1 MFKLDEIFRY
11 SPDGDGG
18 NPPVQE
24 PPIVKTFVQ
33 QEVDEFVE
41 SRLAKERKKY
51 AIEKAE
57 LFKKLGVQ
65 DETKLDE
72 IVVKIKDYD
81 SYKTKAEQLEAE
93 KKKAALMD
101 GLRKM
106 NIDDD
111 FLDYALSKV
120 DMDKFEES
128 AQELIKNNP
137 KILKSNFQPFN
148 PQLPLNGKGEV
159 DISKLSTEE
168 YLAYRRK
175 QQK

>member
-1 MFKLDEIFRY
+1 MIKLDDIFRY

-18 NPPVQE
+18 ETPQQTPD
-24 PPIVKTFVQ
+24 KTFTQ
-33 QEVDEFVE
+33 KELD
-41 SRLAKERKKY
+41 SIIANRLAE
-51 AIEKAE
+51 EKAKHNKKTE
-57 LFKKLGVQ
+57 EMLKKLGVQ

-72 IVVKIKDYD
+72 IVVKIKDYE

-93 KKKAALMD
+93 KKKSTLMD

-120 DMDKFEES
+120 DVDKFEES